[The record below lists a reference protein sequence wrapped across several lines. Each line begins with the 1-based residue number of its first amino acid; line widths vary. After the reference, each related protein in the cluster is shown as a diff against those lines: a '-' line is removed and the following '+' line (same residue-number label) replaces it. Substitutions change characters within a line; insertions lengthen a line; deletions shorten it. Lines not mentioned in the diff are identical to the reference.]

1 MGTEYGKYSA
11 WEQSTENIVHGN
23 SVRKNG
29 KDGERSSE
37 KRVFRMKSENK
48 ARRRGTYTEGEG
60 RRTEF

>member
-29 KDGERSSE
+29 SEVQRREFSEWNQRKKLGEE
-37 KRVFRMKSENK
+37 GLI
-48 ARRRGTYTEGEG
+48 RRRKAGEQSSKK
-60 RRTEF
+60 